1 MASFNTDPSDELI
14 TECTHCSRCKEL
26 ASKDPVSHSIRES
39 NLCSHCSFERL
50 IRVYDSLLF
59 DRAMNEEGENGSGR
73 ATVSSVAASLILMMR
88 QKVQR
93 LLSKEEKGFLAC
105 LS

>member
-1 MASFNTDPSDELI
+1 MAFFNAEPSTELI

-26 ASKDPVSHSIRES
+26 ASKDPVSHSFRAT
-39 NLCSHCSFERL
+39 NLCSHCSFERV

-93 LLSKEEKGFLAC
+93 LLSKEEKGSLAC
-105 LS
+105 FS